1 MSSDSTRWPD
11 GGFAP
16 GAVLRAREQWRRDA
30 PPPTRPS
37 RRAAAIRARPRRG
50 GGCKILHR
58 GAKFLI
64 PATSGVGFV
73 IAAGG
78 SMMATCAAA
87 GAPLVAP
94 PWCYT
99 DISGGSRSAHI
110 GFLHVRSAWRREWAS
125 HPSLSD
131 ARACGGR
138 PDVGLVH
145 RGSRL
150 VPRNRHRQ
158 FFRMTA
164 SVVALAPE
172 AVVSRSSCEWP

>member
-64 PATSGVGFV
+64 PATSGVRIRYCRRRLNDGNLRRRGCSTWCSTVVLHSHFRRLEKCPV
-73 IAAGG
+73 LLGSCTFDRPGGESGLRTPLIGGQGVWGPTRRGLGTPRLPVGAAQPT
-78 SMMATCAAA
+78 SPIFSNDRF
-87 GAPLVAP
+87 APIVLKKSPA
-94 PWCYT
+94 
-99 DISGGSRSAHI
+99 
-110 GFLHVRSAWRREWAS
+110 
-125 HPSLSD
+125 
-131 ARACGGR
+131 
-138 PDVGLVH
+138 
-145 RGSRL
+145 
-150 VPRNRHRQ
+150 
-158 FFRMTA
+158 
-164 SVVALAPE
+164 
-172 AVVSRSSCEWP
+172 